1 MEEANTINELVK
13 YLIERRE
20 EAFAKYQATYGHYG
34 ILDIEQT
41 AFHEAFNAAIE
52 LMIKKGH
59 IQNQMTLKT
68 ATKFINNSIEN
79 NGHSQR

>member
-1 MEEANTINELVK
+1 MNEANTINELVK
-13 YLIERRE
+13 YMIERRE

-41 AFHEAFNAAIE
+41 AFHEAFNAAID
-52 LMIKKGH
+52 LMIEKGQ
-59 IQNQMTLKT
+59 IQHQMTLKT
-68 ATKFINNSIEN
+68 ATKLIEYSIEN

>member
-1 MEEANTINELVK
+1 MEEKTINELVK
-13 YLIERRE
+13 YLIDRRE
-20 EAFAKYQATYGHYG
+20 EAFAKHLEIYGQYG
-34 ILDIEQT
+34 ILEIEKT
-41 AFHEAFNAAIE
+41 IFNLAFNAAIE

-59 IQNQMTLKT
+59 IENQMTLKT